1 MVVLELKFEAL
12 NGFRMHKLPSKYQ
25 QSIRIC
31 VPYFIWCNY
40 KKLTILMCSYLLKLV
55 YLLLIIKILK
65 YFYYLL
71 YKYYYF
77 EKYYENFSI
86 TPSISK

>member
-1 MVVLELKFEAL
+1 
-12 NGFRMHKLPSKYQ
+12 
-25 QSIRIC
+25 
-31 VPYFIWCNY
+31 
-40 KKLTILMCSYLLKLV
+40 MCSYLQKVV

-86 TPSISK
+86 TPSISKKNYSKECTNVHLEEGLMDALVM